1 MLIQSVTFQGFL
13 KQIGTLY
20 ASYTTYQI
28 QNGFFH
34 STMAKTPFSFI
45 RSYSMELQ
53 PQLSTNLIGI
63 MEQRLLAI
71 EHRKETSLFVMDVFK
86 MYEKYS

>member
-1 MLIQSVTFQGFL
+1 MRSRGGGFL

-28 QNGFFH
+28 QNGFLH

-45 RSYSMELQ
+45 RPYSTGDDQLF
-53 PQLSTNLIGI
+53 LSTQMSG
-63 MEQRLLAI
+63 
-71 EHRKETSLFVMDVFK
+71 HSLFVLT
-86 MYEKYS
+86 